1 MIVDRHRFS
10 LIVQEYSQPLYW
22 HIRRLVV
29 SHDDAEDILQE
40 TLVKAY
46 RHLWTLQNP
55 SSLRAWLYRIATNEA
70 NRFLSRRVK
79 SEEMSEVLVG
89 KLFAS
94 EYVNYEMDA
103 EVKLQKAILSLPAQ
117 QRTVFCLKYY
127 DEMDYDEISKITG
140 SKPETLKVSY
150 HYAKEKVKKFL
161 EG

>member
-1 MIVDRHRFS
+1 MRVDRQGFS
-10 LIVQEYSQPLYW
+10 SIVQEYSQPLYW

-29 SHDDAEDILQE
+29 RHDDAEDILQE

-46 RHLWTLQNP
+46 RHIWTLQNP

-70 NRFLSRRVK
+70 NRFLSRRIK
-79 SEEMSEVLVG
+79 SEEMSETLVG

-103 EVKLQKAILSLPAQ
+103 EVKLQKAILTLPAS

-127 DEMDYDEISKITG
+127 DDMDYDEISKITG
-140 SKPETLKVSY
+140 SKPETLKVNY
-150 HYAKEKVKKFL
+150 HYAKGKVKEFL
-161 EG
+161 ER